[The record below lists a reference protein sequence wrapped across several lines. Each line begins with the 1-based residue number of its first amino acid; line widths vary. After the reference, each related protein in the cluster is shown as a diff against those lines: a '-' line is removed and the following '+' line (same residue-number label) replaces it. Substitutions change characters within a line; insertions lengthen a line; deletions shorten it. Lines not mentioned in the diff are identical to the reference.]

1 MCQQIMSTNL
11 SVNYVKKL
19 CVDQLCVNK
28 FYVTLLCQQIMSTNH
43 VSKLFELKMPCPG
56 EGHWFFKMPT
66 MAESANYINKLCQC
80 ILCQQLMCPQ
90 ILCHQIMCQPILC
103 EQPLSATYVN

>member
-43 VSKLFELKMPCPG
+43 VSKLFELKMPRPG

-66 MAESANYINKLCQC
+66 MAESANYINKLDCTQITC
-80 ILCQQLMCPQ
+80 DLLEIICVPTSFFIVYSILC
-90 ILCHQIMCQPILC
+90 
-103 EQPLSATYVN
+103 